1 MIRTAG
7 SLRPALVLAV
17 AVAACSGPA
26 APPPKPT
33 GAVVRVVRP
42 GVSIGLTRAGD
53 SPAAEVAP
61 WRRVEIDARVAT
73 NATGRASL
81 ELDGGAWLLLDADT
95 EVVVKADG
103 ASVEKGRVWVDARTI
118 ERTTFSVS
126 GASLQVDD
134 ASFAIA
140 VAGGEARVYC
150 AKGEVTYALGAA
162 SGRIESGDTGV
173 FKGTA
178 ANVGAEQLWEDWTGG
193 LAEPGPRRPRG
204 AQGLGQIWARSPD
217 EWGQARDPLAI
228 RQHEV
233 RVTIRGDLARTEVDQ
248 TFFNPRSDTVEGLYE
263 IRVPRGAIVEQ
274 FMVDVG
280 GSLQAGQIVPHAREG
295 SPATL
300 DSAILSWSGD
310 DRYVARLFPIDAG
323 ATRRVVL
330 SYTEW
335 LVRRGDV
342 RTYVYPMGG
351 DERPPTIGELAIDVD
366 LSAARMTHLSSGMG
380 ARADGSFVRLR
391 KSDFRPRS
399 DFYLDLVGD
408 GREAKKDKRPMGIRA
423 SGAGGPAIG
432 GDEDYLLVRLPV
444 DRPAPAEGVDLIVLY
459 DDSAATEGGELEL
472 GRAVIEAILQGLSAK
487 DRVAVLAADLG
498 AHPLV
503 GERIELLPA
512 NDQNVERLLEASSRR
527 RTGGATDLAQAL
539 VDAVGALP
547 TDRNA
552 SIVYIGDARPTVGEL
567 AFDQIDERLARL
579 DRSVRLYGI
588 GIGPTA
594 DLDLLTALCRG
605 AGFALRVDDA
615 PEGVRA
621 VSTLLADA
629 SRPAVTDVVADL
641 GTTIERVYPRR
652 PQTIRDGETLQLL
665 GRIHGDL
672 PKTVTIRGKNAGQPF
687 EQKIDLVV
695 EKVDD
700 WGDLRRRWA
709 TERLGDLLFA
719 NAGREAVA
727 ELGVRY
733 SLLTPFTSLL
743 VGGGYAEIPPG
754 ERPDVR
760 DVRWEPRGADRWEPF
775 AEEASFEEAG
785 FVPDDSFDL
794 GSVTQ
799 MTQSGR
805 HATPDELVRREI
817 RVRRAAAE
825 NCFQARLRARPDLYG
840 DVNLAVAVGPSGAIG
855 SATVASSSV
864 PDPEVGRCVARTVGG
879 LHLPPIPGTTTNI
892 NITYIFHFEAPSVPL
907 HQARRCSPA
916 SRLDLDIRRRL
927 WRERL
932 QNTGG
937 VDGVMALWTRAG
949 QDCELQSWTD
959 RRTLLDLMR
968 KRLGNAVAQIRLY
981 RAFEGEPAIQD
992 YLRRQILRAVRNADE
1007 LARVRVGLQIG
1018 YWIDWELLDR
1028 LTATA
1033 RDDRE
1038 RLRVLEQFILISP
1051 DDTELRLRKM
1061 LLLEKMGKGPEAQ
1074 RVAFALLADPASSPR
1089 VRASVG
1095 EMLLRRGQRDEGK
1108 RAFAEI
1114 VEFAPADPWA
1124 RRRLGDL
1131 YRAHGWHEEAQ
1142 REYVTLARLTPDDD
1156 GVLLLLSGAASGAG
1170 RVDES
1175 LRLLERLSESSEATG
1190 DPGASQWARLWLS
1203 VRLARLRHEA
1213 RRASRADEL
1222 EVLSRRTRSAGVLRD
1237 TPAVKAFLV
1246 WEHPDAQ
1253 LTLFLGYPGAQ
1264 GLDRAPELGGAYG
1277 IEGVILERREDG
1289 RLRFEIQGPA
1299 GDPRIFPAEL
1309 VVLLGEG
1316 SASETILR
1324 QSVELTRARTRLAF
1338 VLEGNALSSVPP
1350 LPTPAAAPAR

>member
-1 MIRTAG
+1 MMRPVRLTL
-7 SLRPALVLAV
+7 SLLLL
-17 AVAACSGPA
+17 AACSGRA
-26 APPPKPT
+26 APPPQPT

-42 GVSIGLTRAGD
+42 GVAIQRAGRD
-53 SPAAEVAP
+53 GPDDDPVAP
-61 WRRVEIDARVAT
+61 WRRVEIDGHVVT
-73 NATGRASL
+73 DATGRASL
-81 ELDGGAWLLLDADT
+81 ELDGGAWLLLDSDT

-118 ERTTFSVS
+118 ERTTFSAS
-126 GASLQVDD
+126 GAALQVDD
-134 ASFAIA
+134 ASFAISL
-140 VAGGEARVYC
+140 AGGEARVYC

-162 SGRIESGDTGV
+162 TGRIESGDTGV

-204 AQGLGQIWARSPD
+204 AQGLGQIWARRPD
-217 EWGQARDPLAI
+217 EVGSARDPLAI

-248 TFFNPRSDTVEGLYE
+248 TFFNARSDSVEGLYE
-263 IRVPRGAIVEQ
+263 IRLPRGAIVEQ
-274 FMVDVG
+274 FMVDIG
-280 GSLQAGQIVPHAREG
+280 GTLQPGSVVPHAREG

-300 DSAILSWSGD
+300 DSAILQWSGD
-310 DRYVARLFPIDAG
+310 DRYVARLYPIDAG

-342 RTYVYPMGG
+342 RTYLYPMGG

-366 LSAARMTHLSSGMG
+366 LSAARMTHLSAGMG

-408 GREAKKDKRPMGIRA
+408 GREAGKEKRPLGVRSA
-423 SGAGGPAIG
+423 GAGGPAVG

-444 DRPAPAEGVDLIVLY
+444 ERPTPSEGIDLIVLY

-472 GRAVIEAILQGLSAK
+472 GRAVIEALLQGLSPK

-503 GERIELLPA
+503 GDRVQLLPA
-512 NDQNVERLLEASSRR
+512 SPENVERLLEAASRR

-547 TDRNA
+547 ADRNA
-552 SIVYIGDARPTVGEL
+552 SIVYVGDARPTVGEL
-567 AFDQIDERLARL
+567 SFDEIDERLARL
-579 DRSVRLYGI
+579 DRSVRLYGV

-594 DLDLLTALCRG
+594 DLDLLSALSRG

-652 PQTIRDGETLQLL
+652 PQTVREGEALQLL
-665 GRIHGDL
+665 GRIHGET
-672 PKTVTIRGKNAGQPF
+672 PKTVTIRGKNAGKAF
-687 EQKIDLVV
+687 VQKIDLVV
-695 EKVDD
+695 DRIDD

-733 SLLTPFTSLL
+733 SLLTPFTSLI

-760 DVRWEPRGADRWEPF
+760 DVRWEPRGADRWQPF
-775 AEEASFEEAG
+775 AEEVGFEEAS
-785 FVPDDSFDL
+785 FVPDDGFDL
-794 GSVTQ
+794 GAVAQ
-799 MTQSGR
+799 MTQGR
-805 HATPDELVRREI
+805 HATAEEIVRREI

-840 DVNLAVAVGPSGAIG
+840 DVSLAVAVSPTGGIG

-879 LHLPPIPGTTTNI
+879 LQLPPIPGATNI
-892 NITYIFHFEAPSVPL
+892 NITYVFHFEAPSVPL

-937 VDGVMALWTRAG
+937 VDGVMAMWTRAG

-1007 LARVRVGLQIG
+1007 LSRVRVGLQIG
-1018 YWIDWELLDR
+1018 YWVDWELLDR

-1038 RLRVLEQFILISP
+1038 RLRVLEQFLLISP

-1074 RVAFALLADPASSPR
+1074 RVAFALLSDPASSPR

-1095 EMLLRRGQRDEGK
+1095 EMLLRMDQRDEGK

-1142 REYVTLARLTPDDD
+1142 REYETLSRLTPDDD

-1203 VRLARLRHEA
+1203 VRLARLREEA
-1213 RRASRADEL
+1213 RRESRQDEL
-1222 EVLSRRTRSAGVLRD
+1222 AVLLRRTRSAGVLRD

-1253 LTLFLGYPGAQ
+1253 LSLFLGYPGAQ

-1277 IEGVILERREDG
+1277 IEGVVLERREEG

-1299 GDPRIFPAEL
+1299 GDPRTFPAEI

-1316 SASETILR
+1316 SAAEAILR
-1324 QSVELTRARTRLAF
+1324 QPIELTRDKTRLAF
-1338 VLEGNALSSVPP
+1338 VLEGNALQSVPP
-1350 LPTPAAAPAR
+1350 LPTPAAPLAR